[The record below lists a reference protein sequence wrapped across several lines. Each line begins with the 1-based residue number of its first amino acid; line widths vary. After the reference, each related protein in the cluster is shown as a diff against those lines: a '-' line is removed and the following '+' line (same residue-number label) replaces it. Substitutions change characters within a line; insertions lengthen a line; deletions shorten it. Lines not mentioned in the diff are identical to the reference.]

1 MIFDWISFYFIFLR
15 NNKKKYFPLWHL
27 IYFLKLK
34 KKQKKNLEREKDM
47 IHEKIQKNRKCSK
60 KRYYFQQ
67 QLESHFW
74 PKKRWNL
81 IFSISEKVVENWISF
96 WKTQIPNKFEFWE
109 ESYSQNTKQVH
120 KITQIQHHLQF
131 SFKISNGVQHQIC
144 SSLSNRLIPSL
155 SFRRKLLKNKLD
167 RKTDTFL
174 WKISK
179 NRKMLKKRYYFQ
191 Q

>member
-1 MIFDWISFYFIFLR
+1 
-15 NNKKKYFPLWHL
+15 
-27 IYFLKLK
+27 
-34 KKQKKNLEREKDM
+34 M

-81 IFSISEKVVENWISF
+81 IFSISEKVVKNWISF
-96 WKTQIPNKFEFWE
+96 WKTQIPNKLEFWE

-120 KITQIQHHLQF
+120 KISQIQHHLQF
-131 SFKISNGVQHQIC
+131 SFKISNGVQHQIY

-167 RKTDTFL
+167 RKTDTFYEKFQ
-174 WKISK
+174 KIEKCSK
-179 NRKMLKKRYYFQ
+179 NVIIFSSNLNRIFILENF
-191 Q
+191 

>member
-1 MIFDWISFYFIFLR
+1 MASYLLFWKFFGDMIHVKF
-15 NNKKKYFPLWHL
+15 KKK
-27 IYFLKLK
+27 KLK
-34 KKQKKNLEREKDM
+34 KRHYL
-47 IHEKIQKNRKCSK
+47 
-60 KRYYFQQ
+60 QQ
-67 QLESHFW
+67 QLESHFL
-74 PKKRWNL
+74 PEKNWNL
-81 IFSISEKVVENWISF
+81 VFSISIKVVENWISF
-96 WKTQIPNKFEFWE
+96 QKTSILNQLEFWAA
-109 ESYSQNTKQVH
+109 SYGQNTKQVQ

-131 SFKISNGVQHQIC
+131 SFKISNGDQHQIC